1 MVGYSLTGNEYIKY
15 VLDTYSKMIVRL
27 AFTYTKSLCDA
38 EDIAQ
43 DVFVSLIEKNKTFEN
58 SEHEKAWLI
67 RVTVNKSKNFVKS
80 SWVKKTVPIDE
91 AMTKT
96 TEEKSDDILDEVLKM
111 PEKYRTVI
119 HLFYYEGYQINEIA
133 EILGKSTGTIG
144 TWLSRG
150 RKILKEKK
158 LQMKWLIV

>member
-58 SEHEKAWLI
+58 TEHEKAWLI

-96 TEEKSDDILDEVLKM
+96 SEEKSDDILEEVLKM

-133 EILGKSTGTIG
+133 DILGKSTGTIG

-150 RKILKEKK
+150 RKILKER
-158 LQMKWLIV
+158 LEGGFTDE

>member
-80 SWVKKTVPIDE
+80 AWVKKTVPIDE

-96 TEEKSDDILDEVLKM
+96 SEEKSDDILEEVLKM

-119 HLFYYEGYQINEIA
+119 HLFYYEGYPINEIA
-133 EILGKSTGTIG
+133 DILGKSTGTIG

-150 RKILKEKK
+150 RKILKER
-158 LQMKWLIV
+158 LEGGFIDE

>member
-96 TEEKSDDILDEVLKM
+96 TEEKSDDILEEVLKM

-150 RKILKEKK
+150 RKILKER
-158 LQMKWLIV
+158 LEGGFEE

>member
-15 VLDTYSKMIVRL
+15 ILDTYSKMIVRL

-96 TEEKSDDILDEVLKM
+96 TEEKSDDILEEVLKM

-150 RKILKEKK
+150 RKILKER
-158 LQMKWLIV
+158 LEGGFEE

>member
-15 VLDTYSKMIVRL
+15 ILDTYSKMIVRL

-96 TEEKSDDILDEVLKM
+96 SEEKSDDILDEVLKM

-119 HLFYYEGYQINEIA
+119 HLFYYEGYSINEIA

-150 RKILKEKK
+150 RKILKER
-158 LQMKWLIV
+158 LEGGFTDE

>member
-15 VLDTYSKMIVRL
+15 ILDTYSKMIVRL

-96 TEEKSDDILDEVLKM
+96 SEEKSDDILEEVLKM

-150 RKILKEKK
+150 RKILKER
-158 LQMKWLIV
+158 LEGGFTDE

>member
-96 TEEKSDDILDEVLKM
+96 SEEKSDDILEEVLKM

-133 EILGKSTGTIG
+133 EILGKSMGTIG

-150 RKILKEKK
+150 RKILKER
-158 LQMKWLIV
+158 LEGGFTDE

>member
-96 TEEKSDDILDEVLKM
+96 SEEKSDDILEEVLKM

-119 HLFYYEGYQINEIA
+119 HLFYYEGYPINEIA

-150 RKILKEKK
+150 RKILKER
-158 LQMKWLIV
+158 LEGGFTDE

>member
-67 RVTVNKSKNFVKS
+67 RVTVNKSKHFVKS

-96 TEEKSDDILDEVLKM
+96 SEEKSDDILEEVLKM

-119 HLFYYEGYQINEIA
+119 HLFYYEGYPINEIA

-150 RKILKEKK
+150 RKILKER
-158 LQMKWLIV
+158 LEGGFTDE

>member
-96 TEEKSDDILDEVLKM
+96 TEEKSDDILEEVLKM

-133 EILGKSTGTIG
+133 EILGKSTSTIG

-150 RKILKEKK
+150 RKILKER
-158 LQMKWLIV
+158 LEGGFEE

>member
-96 TEEKSDDILDEVLKM
+96 SEEKSDDILEEVLKM

-119 HLFYYEGYQINEIA
+119 HLFYYEGYPINEIA

-150 RKILKEKK
+150 RKILRER
-158 LQMKWLIV
+158 LEGGFTDE

>member
-96 TEEKSDDILDEVLKM
+96 TEEKSDDILEEVLKM

-119 HLFYYEGYQINEIA
+119 HLFYYEGYSINEIA

-150 RKILKEKK
+150 RKILKER
-158 LQMKWLIV
+158 LEGGFTDE

>member
-96 TEEKSDDILDEVLKM
+96 SEEKSDDILEEVLKM

-119 HLFYYEGYQINEIA
+119 HLFYYEGYSINEIA

-150 RKILKEKK
+150 RKILKER
-158 LQMKWLIV
+158 LEGGFTDE

>member
-96 TEEKSDDILDEVLKM
+96 TEEKSDDILGEVLKM

-119 HLFYYEGYQINEIA
+119 HLFYYEDMSVEEIGRA
-133 EILGKSTGTIG
+133 LGTNPSTVKSQ
-144 TWLSRG
+144 LSRG
-150 RKILKEKK
+150 RKMLRKMLEGGYG
-158 LQMKWLIV
+158 LV

>member
-15 VLDTYSKMIVRL
+15 ILDTYSKMIVRL

-96 TEEKSDDILDEVLKM
+96 SEEKSDDILEEVLKM

-119 HLFYYEGYQINEIA
+119 HLFYYEGYSINEIA

-150 RKILKEKK
+150 RKILKER
-158 LQMKWLIV
+158 LEGGFTDE

>member
-15 VLDTYSKMIVRL
+15 ILDTYSKMIVRL

-96 TEEKSDDILDEVLKM
+96 TEEKSDDILEEVLKM

-119 HLFYYEGYQINEIA
+119 HLFYYEEMSVEEIA
-133 EILGKSTGTIG
+133 AALKIQPSNVRARLT
-144 TWLSRG
+144 RA
-150 RKILKEKK
+150 RKMLKNWLKED
-158 LQMKWLIV
+158 V

>member
-67 RVTVNKSKNFVKS
+67 RVTVNKSKNFMKS

-96 TEEKSDDILDEVLKM
+96 SEEKSDDILEEVLKM

-119 HLFYYEGYQINEIA
+119 HLFYYEGYSINEIA

-150 RKILKEKK
+150 RKILKER
-158 LQMKWLIV
+158 LEGGFTDE

>member
-96 TEEKSDDILDEVLKM
+96 TEEKSDDILEEVLKM

-119 HLFYYEGYQINEIA
+119 HLFYYEGYPINEIA

-150 RKILKEKK
+150 RKILKER
-158 LQMKWLIV
+158 LEGGFTDE

>member
-96 TEEKSDDILDEVLKM
+96 TEEKSDDILEEVLKM

-119 HLFYYEGYQINEIA
+119 HLCYYEGYQINEIA

-150 RKILKEKK
+150 RKILKER
-158 LQMKWLIV
+158 LEGGFEE

>member
-15 VLDTYSKMIVRL
+15 ILDTYSKMIVRL

-96 TEEKSDDILDEVLKM
+96 SEEKSDDILEEVLKM

-119 HLFYYEGYQINEIA
+119 HLFYYEGYSINEIA
-133 EILGKSTGTIG
+133 DILGKSTGTIG

-150 RKILKEKK
+150 RKILKER
-158 LQMKWLIV
+158 LEGGFTDE

>member
-150 RKILKEKK
+150 RKILKER
-158 LQMKWLIV
+158 LEGGFTDE

>member
-150 RKILKEKK
+150 RKILKER
-158 LQMKWLIV
+158 LEGGFEE

>member
-15 VLDTYSKMIVRL
+15 ILDTYSKMIVRL

-96 TEEKSDDILDEVLKM
+96 TEEKSDDILEEVLKM

-119 HLFYYEGYQINEIA
+119 HLFYYEGYSINEIA

-150 RKILKEKK
+150 RKILKER
-158 LQMKWLIV
+158 LEGGFTDE

>member
-1 MVGYSLTGNEYIKY
+1 MTGYSLTGNEYIKY
-15 VLDTYSKMIVRL
+15 ILDTYSKMIVRL
-27 AFTYTKSLCDA
+27 AFTYTKNLCDA

-43 DVFVSLIEKNKTFEN
+43 DVFVSLIEKNKEFEN

-80 SWVKKTVPIDE
+80 AWVKKTVPIDE
-91 AMTKT
+91 ALTKS
-96 TEEKSDDILDEVLKM
+96 TEEKNDDILAEVLAM

-119 HLFYYEGYQINEIA
+119 HLFYYEGYSIKEIS

-150 RKILKEKK
+150 REILKKRLEGGFDE
-158 LQMKWLIV
+158 

>member
-15 VLDTYSKMIVRL
+15 ILDTYSKMIVRL

-96 TEEKSDDILDEVLKM
+96 TEEKSDDILEEVLKM
-111 PEKYRTVI
+111 PEKYRIVI

-150 RKILKEKK
+150 RKILKER
-158 LQMKWLIV
+158 LEGGFEE

>member
-80 SWVKKTVPIDE
+80 SWIKKTVPIDE

-96 TEEKSDDILDEVLKM
+96 SEEKSDDILEEVLKM

-133 EILGKSTGTIG
+133 DILGKSTGTIG

-150 RKILKEKK
+150 RKILKER
-158 LQMKWLIV
+158 LEGGFIDE